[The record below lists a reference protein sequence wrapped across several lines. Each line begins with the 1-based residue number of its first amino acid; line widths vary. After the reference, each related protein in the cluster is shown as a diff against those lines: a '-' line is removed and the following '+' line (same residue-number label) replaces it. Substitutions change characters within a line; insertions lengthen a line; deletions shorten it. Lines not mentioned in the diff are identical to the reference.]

1 MLPPPGRRVR
11 AEQDECDP
19 KSDEDHDQEHEAE
32 VDEVALR
39 YLRGLLDHRTS
50 FRGPFRS
57 VASSRKS
64 APLATLRGDR
74 QEKRLQDRPDPMLL
88 LLALAIIAFAACFH
102 LHWALGGRI
111 GFSVSLPQ
119 RPDGTPVMAH
129 RLPWWRPAAGA
140 VALGLAALALI
151 LLGHAGHVALGLP
164 PGLARGAL
172 LAAGAAFVARA
183 LVPNRY
189 VGFFKSLR
197 STRWA
202 RFDTRL
208 YSPLFLL
215 LGLLLI
221 ASALGRAG

>member
-1 MLPPPGRRVR
+1 
-11 AEQDECDP
+11 
-19 KSDEDHDQEHEAE
+19 
-32 VDEVALR
+32 
-39 YLRGLLDHRTS
+39 
-50 FRGPFRS
+50 
-57 VASSRKS
+57 
-64 APLATLRGDR
+64 
-74 QEKRLQDRPDPMLL
+74 MLL
-88 LLALAIIAFAACFH
+88 LLPALAIIAFAASFH
-102 LHWALGGRI
+102 LHWALGGRT

-140 VALGLAALALI
+140 VALGLVALALL
-151 LLGHAGHVALGLP
+151 LLGHAGHLPIPLPAGVAR
-164 PGLARGAL
+164 AAL
-172 LAAGAAFVARA
+172 LASGAAFVARA

-215 LGLLLI
+215 LGLLLL
-221 ASALGRAG
+221 ASAWNG